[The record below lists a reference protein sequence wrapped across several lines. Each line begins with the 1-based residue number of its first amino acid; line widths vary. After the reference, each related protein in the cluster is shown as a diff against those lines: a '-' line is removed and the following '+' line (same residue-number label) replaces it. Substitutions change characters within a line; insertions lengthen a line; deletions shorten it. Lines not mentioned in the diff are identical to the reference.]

1 MYLCSDII
9 NSFILIHRGNT
20 YKFCLVIMISVKSG
34 FIDKQTLIVEDLE
47 GEQFKITFLRTLS
60 DETLDAVAA
69 YVAKS
74 FAKNFCQDKS
84 EMVYRVY
91 CDVQAN
97 LGLSFSS
104 WSSNRNEERC
114 RIGSRLKE
122 IRERKGMEAK
132 SIARLAGIDPSN
144 LSKIESGRYSVGLDI
159 LSKIAST
166 IGASVD
172 IVEN

>member
-1 MYLCSDII
+1 MIKLKS
-9 NSFILIHRGNT
+9 SFIDNR
-20 YKFCLVIMISVKSG
+20 
-34 FIDKQTLIVEDLE
+34 TLIVNDTE
-47 GEQFKITFLRTLS
+47 GEQFKITFLRSLS
-60 DETLDAVAA
+60 DETLESVAN

-74 FAKNFCQDKS
+74 FEKNFCQDKS
-84 EMVYRVY
+84 DLVYRVY

-104 WSSNRNEERC
+104 WSSDREEERR

-122 IRERKGMEAK
+122 IREKKGMEAK

-144 LSKIESGRYSVGLDI
+144 LSKIEAGRYSVGLDI

-166 IGASVD
+166 IGASINV
-172 IVEN
+172 IEN

>member
-1 MYLCSDII
+1 MT
-9 NSFILIHRGNT
+9 RT
-20 YKFCLVIMISVKSG
+20 KSK
-34 FIDKQTLIVEDLE
+34 FIDNQTLIVEDRE
-47 GEQFKITFLRTLS
+47 GEQFKILFFFPIQNDDLES
-60 DETLDAVAA
+60 VAS

-74 FAKNFCQDKS
+74 FDRNFSCDKS
-84 EMVYRVY
+84 EMVYYVF

-104 WSSNRNEERC
+104 WSSDREKERS

-166 IGASVD
+166 IGANVD
-172 IVEN
+172 IVEK

>member
-1 MYLCSDII
+1 MVFS
-9 NSFILIHRGNT
+9 
-20 YKFCLVIMISVKSG
+20 KSK
-34 FIDKQTLIVEDLE
+34 FIDNQTLIVEDRE
-47 GEQFKITFLRTLS
+47 GEQFKITFLFPLS
-60 DETLDAVAA
+60 NDDLEDVVS
-69 YVAKS
+69 YVAMS
-74 FAKNFCQDKS
+74 FDKNFSCDKS
-84 EMVYRVY
+84 EMIYSVF

-104 WSSNRNEERC
+104 WLSDREKERT
-114 RIGSRLKE
+114 RIGMRLKE
-122 IRERKGMEAK
+122 IREKKGMEAK

-166 IGASVD
+166 IGASVN

>member
-1 MYLCSDII
+1 MIKLKS
-9 NSFILIHRGNT
+9 SFIDNR
-20 YKFCLVIMISVKSG
+20 
-34 FIDKQTLIVEDLE
+34 TLIVNDTE
-47 GEQFKITFLRTLS
+47 GEQFKITFLRSLS
-60 DETLDAVAA
+60 DETLESVAN

-74 FAKNFCQDKS
+74 FEKNFCQDKS
-84 EMVYRVY
+84 DLVYRVY

-104 WSSNRNEERC
+104 WSSDREEERR

-122 IRERKGMEAK
+122 IREKKGMEAK

-144 LSKIESGRYSVGLDI
+144 LSKIEAGRYSVGLDI

-166 IGASVD
+166 IGANINV
-172 IVEN
+172 IEN